1 MHHVS
6 AAKPEGMREE
16 IDSLQQ
22 RKMKNLFEGLQQ
34 ELGGKEGAKNLLAG
48 LGRKL
53 GRAGV
58 NEREFALFLEKEV
71 AAELSL
77 ILAQMKK
84 EWVDA
89 LDNADDMGKVSR
101 ARDGVVR
108 KAGIIDSMSKQ
119 ARKILAVAYC
129 LRDAGRGG
137 GFSNMS
143 DSEAEDAFGKAVKE
157 ADEKIEKIA
166 RSEVSEVYRKI
177 AFGA

>member
-1 MHHVS
+1 MHHAS
-6 AAKPEGMREE
+6 AAKSEGMREE

-34 ELGGKEGAKNLLAG
+34 EIGSKEGAKSLLAN

-53 GRAGV
+53 EHAGV
-58 NEREFALFLEKEV
+58 SQREFALFLEKEV

-77 ILAQMKK
+77 ILVQMKK

-101 ARDGVVR
+101 ARGGVVR
-108 KAGIIDSMSKQ
+108 KAGIVDSMSKQ
-119 ARKILAVAYC
+119 ARKILAIAYC
-129 LRDAGRGG
+129 LKDAGR

-143 DSEAEDAFGKAVKE
+143 DSEAEDAFGKALKK
-157 ADEKIEKIA
+157 ADEKIEKIE
-166 RSEVSEVYRKI
+166 RGEVSGVYRKI
-177 AFGA
+177 AFGV